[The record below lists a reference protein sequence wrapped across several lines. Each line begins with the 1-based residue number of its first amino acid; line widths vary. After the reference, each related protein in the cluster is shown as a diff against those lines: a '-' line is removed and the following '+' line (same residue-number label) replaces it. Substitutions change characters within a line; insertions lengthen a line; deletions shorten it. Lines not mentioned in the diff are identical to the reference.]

1 MYATLSHTETLNV
14 LSDNMNCI
22 FVILLMGFQGID
34 SITSVKRVE
43 VKVGQTLIIPCLYEA
58 KQKRYPK
65 FFAYYDVYDGWQRSV
80 NTNGYTSSDRFSIS
94 DDPIQNVFTVT
105 MRNMKWNDTHRYRC
119 GYEGLVYPEAE
130 FDLSVK
136 VFPGLS
142 VSSQYVT
149 RHVGGSVAINCN
161 YSSGYRQEKKWCR
174 IGGNCAGS
182 YYNHNYYYINYN
194 HIWGLSVKLSGDDYY
209 ASTGVLKVTLKDLQE
224 SHTGWYYCSV
234 GDLQMPVHVA
244 VIQNTTTLE
253 TSTKPSIN
261 TFETTYTVDA
271 VPSTSSANQTHPQTA
286 SNLPHLL
293 GLLGLLLLVII
304 CGSVTLAIHL
314 RKRKH
319 TGPGVQTD
327 TRDRSDGHMVSREDS
342 EEASYTN
349 IPMTTMQAGGGQ
361 DGVSPALEEHAA
373 DA

>member
-1 MYATLSHTETLNV
+1 MYATLSHTETLYV

-22 FVILLMGFQGID
+22 LLILLVGFQGID
-34 SITSVKRVE
+34 SITTVKRVE
-43 VKVGQTLIIPCLYEA
+43 VKEGQTLIIPCLYEA
-58 KQKRYPK
+58 EQKGYTK
-65 FFAYYDVYDGWQRSV
+65 LFAHYGYSPHWPIVVD
-80 NTNGYTSSDRFSIS
+80 TNGNASSDRFSIS

-105 MRNMKWNDTHRYRC
+105 MQNMKRTDTGRYRC
-119 GYEGLVYPEAE
+119 GYEGHVYPEAE
-130 FDLSVK
+130 VYISVT
-136 VFPGLS
+136 GMW
-142 VSSQYVT
+142 
-149 RHVGGSVAINCN
+149 GGSVVINCN
-161 YSSGYRQEKKWCR
+161 YNRGYLQLKKWCR
-174 IGGNCAGS
+174 IGGKCAGS
-182 YYNHNYYYINYN
+182 NYN
-194 HIWGLSVKLSGDDYY
+194 DIRGLSVELSGSGYD

-224 SHTGWYYCSV
+224 SHSGWYYCSV
-234 GDLQMPVHVA
+234 GDLQMPVHVT

-253 TSTKPSIN
+253 TSTMPSIN
-261 TFETTYTVDA
+261 TFETAYTVDA

-293 GLLGLLLLVII
+293 RPLGLLLLVII
-304 CGSVTLAIHL
+304 CGSVTLAIRL

-327 TRDRSDGHMVSREDS
+327 TRDRSDGHMVAREDS

-349 IPMTTMQAGGGQ
+349 IPMTTMQADGGK